1 MRRQGI
7 VGHRY
12 WIAVVFCLLA
22 AAPGAWLPVLSNVLE
37 AKGWNRTITWAFLIG
52 PVAGMIS
59 PILFGA
65 RADQRIPAEK
75 LAGIIIAGGAIFLW
89 AAFEALDQG
98 NPKLFLVFLSLNALI
113 SAPAWGLITTI
124 ALNNLEDEQKSFGFY
139 RVWGTVGWI
148 LVGWSVSWFGL
159 DESTSVG
166 DLATGMRIMAGLC
179 AFMLPHTPPMA
190 KGARGWRSVLGMDS
204 LRIFENRD
212 HRAYLIS
219 TFLLSVPLAA
229 FYMHSPI
236 HLREL
241 GFASVAA
248 GMTMGQVFEVLAFL
262 MMGYWLKRVR
272 IKILLMVA
280 MGCAVV
286 RYILFAF
293 GGVFDHF
300 GWLLV
305 GLSLHGICWTFF
317 FETGRVFLNRRV
329 DPALRAQVQA
339 LVTFASMGLGS
350 LVGTLLCGKL
360 YDWMVVGEQGGWTC
374 YWLALAVMCLAS
386 MIYFA
391 TGYRGLGAS
400 NEPESAHEAGPA
412 EDAARH

>member
-1 MRRQGI
+1 
-7 VGHRY
+7 
-12 WIAVVFCLLA
+12 
-22 AAPGAWLPVLSNVLE
+22 
-37 AKGWNRTITWAFLIG
+37 
-52 PVAGMIS
+52 
-59 PILFGA
+59 
-65 RADQRIPAEK
+65 
-75 LAGIIIAGGAIFLW
+75 
-89 AAFEALDQG
+89 
-98 NPKLFLVFLSLNALI
+98 
-113 SAPAWGLITTI
+113 
-124 ALNNLEDEQKSFGFY
+124 
-139 RVWGTVGWI
+139 
-148 LVGWSVSWFGL
+148 
-159 DESTSVG
+159 
-166 DLATGMRIMAGLC
+166 
-179 AFMLPHTPPMA
+179 
-190 KGARGWRSVLGMDS
+190 
-204 LRIFENRD
+204 
-212 HRAYLIS
+212 
-219 TFLLSVPLAA
+219 
-229 FYMHSPI
+229 
-236 HLREL
+236 
-241 GFASVAA
+241 
-248 GMTMGQVFEVLAFL
+248 
-262 MMGYWLKRVR
+262 
-272 IKILLMVA
+272 MVA

-400 NEPESAHEAGPA
+400 NEPESAHEAGLA